1 MTTHDRT
8 RLTDRPSHG
17 FYGVEM
23 LESTFLFLMFVI
35 FFGAAVLSTFALFSR
50 QSLLIAYIFLGV
62 LLGPWGLN
70 LIPETRLVEDI
81 GSAGVI
87 FLLFLLGLHLDPL
100 NMLQSLKK
108 SAWVTCASSL
118 LFLMLGYGVGNLA
131 GFVQMDSLV
140 IGLALMF
147 SSTIISLKLLPSG
160 LMGSNSIGEFMISI
174 LLIQDLIAM
183 ATLLILPNLGAGSGV
198 SALGFAAFALP
209 TLIAL
214 AFVIEQLILSP
225 LFEQFERNREYLFL
239 LAIAWCLGM
248 AQLSEL
254 FNLSHEIGA
263 FIAGVAV
270 ASDSRVSL
278 YLAKSLEPLRDF
290 FLVMFFFSV
299 GATYDFG
306 LVVEISRSLL
316 LLVAVVLLFKPYA
329 FRIFMAQVGETVPT
343 GWELGARLGQG
354 SEFSLLL
361 VKVATDAGMLSIS
374 AASAIQGMTVLS
386 FVLSSFWVVRYYVTP
401 ASVINDNE

>member
-1 MTTHDRT
+1 
-8 RLTDRPSHG
+8 
-17 FYGVEM
+17 M
-23 LESTFLFLMFVI
+23 LDSTFLFIMFAI
-35 FFGAAVLSTFALFSR
+35 FFGAAVLSTFALFSH
-50 QSLLIAYIFLGV
+50 QSLMIAYIVLGM

-70 LIPETRLVEDI
+70 IIPDASLVEEI
-81 GSAGVI
+81 GNTGVI

-100 NMLQSLKK
+100 SMLQSLKK
-108 SAWVTCASSL
+108 TSWVTCATAL
-118 LFLMLGYGVGNLA
+118 MFLMFGYGISCAVGFTA
-131 GFVQMDSLV
+131 MDSV
-140 IGLALMF
+140 IIGLSMMF

-160 LMGSNSIGEFMISI
+160 IVHNTRVGEFMISV

-183 ATLLILPNLGAGSGV
+183 ATLLLIPALDGTGGGGALYAVLGLPLLIV
-198 SALGFAAFALP
+198 TGFA
-209 TLIAL
+209 
-214 AFVIEQLILSP
+214 IEYLVLSP

-248 AQLSEL
+248 AQFSEVL
-254 FNLSHEIGA
+254 GLSHEIGA

-299 GATYDFG
+299 GAMYDFG
-306 LVVEISRSLL
+306 LLPETAAELL
-316 LLVAVVLLFKPYA
+316 LLVSVMVIFKPYA
-329 FRIFMAQVGETVPT
+329 FRVFLVQVGEPVAQ

-361 VKVATDAGMLSIS
+361 VKVSLSAGVLTLS
-374 AASAIQGMTVLS
+374 AASLIQGFTVLS
-386 FVLSSFWVVRYYVTP
+386 FIISSFYVVRYYPTP
-401 ASVINDNE
+401 ISSIGDTDAS

>member
-1 MTTHDRT
+1 M
-8 RLTDRPSHG
+8 
-17 FYGVEM
+17 V
-23 LESTFLFLMFVI
+23 ESTFLFIMFTI

-50 QSLLIAYIFLGV
+50 QSLMIAYILLGI

-70 LIPETRLVEDI
+70 IIPDATLVEEI
-81 GSAGVI
+81 GNVGVI
-87 FLLFLLGLHLDPL
+87 FLLFLLGLHLDPY
-100 NMLQSLKK
+100 NMLHSLKK
-108 SAWVTCASSL
+108 SSWVTCLGSL
-118 LFLMLGYGVGNLA
+118 LFMMMGYGMGSA
-131 GFVQMDSLV
+131 MGFSHMDSVV
-140 IGLALMF
+140 IGLSMMF

-160 LMGSNSIGEFMISI
+160 LIHNTTVGEFMISV

-183 ATLLILPNLGAGSGV
+183 VTLLVLPNLGGGSGF
-198 SALGFAAFALP
+198 SSLAFAIVALP
-209 TLIAL
+209 MLIII
-214 AFVIEQLILSP
+214 AFVIEELILAP

-248 AQLSEL
+248 AQLSEV
-254 FNLSHEIGA
+254 FSLSHEMGA

-306 LVVEISRSLL
+306 LVGEIMYSLIGL
-316 LLVAVVLLFKPYA
+316 SVVMLVFKPYT
-329 FRIFMAQVGETVPT
+329 FRIFLAQVGETIPQS
-343 GWELGARLGQG
+343 WELGYRLGQG

-361 VKVATDAGMLSIS
+361 VKAAIDAGVVSIG
-374 AASAIQGMTVLS
+374 AASLIQGVTVVS
-386 FVLSSFWVVRYYVTP
+386 FVVSSFWVVRYYATP
-401 ASVINDNE
+401 VSSSGEIESS